1 MSESRQKIDEQAAE
15 WMLCLSEADV
25 SDARRRAFEAWK
37 QQSPEHAA
45 AAARMHE
52 VVERMQSL
60 RPQRAP
66 AQAALNA
73 AVNGSQQARQ
83 RRRALRALLLIGCL
97 ALPATLLVNSRQ
109 GERWLADISTA
120 PRDWKTIELA
130 DHSTLTLNGSS
141 AVDVHFDAGQR
152 RIELLQGEILV
163 QVAHDPQRPFVVA
176 TEQGTLRALG
186 TRFVVKRDRDA
197 TILTLLQSRVA
208 AHSTGTGQTLE
219 VAAGSQARV
228 SVDGVRVLG
237 TVDIQGIDQA
247 WQRHQLVVD
256 NQPLPQVLDE
266 LARHH
271 RGHLQFDR
279 RALAHLRVS
288 AVLPLDDPER
298 ALQLVAESLPV
309 QVQQYTPWWVVVSAL
324 KAAEK

>member
-15 WMLCLSEADV
+15 WMLCLSEADA
-25 SDARRRAFEAWK
+25 SDAQRRAFEAWK
-37 QQSPEHAA
+37 QQSPHHAA

-60 RPQRAP
+60 RAQRAP

-73 AVNGSQQARQ
+73 AVNGSQQTRQ

-120 PRDWKTIELA
+120 PRDWKTIELP

-176 TEQGTLRALG
+176 TEQGTLHALG

-208 AHSTGTGQTLE
+208 ARSAGTGQTLE

-228 SVDGVRVLG
+228 SADGVRLLG
-237 TVDIQGIDQA
+237 TVDTQGIDQA

-271 RGHLQFDR
+271 TGHLQFDR
-279 RALAHLRVS
+279 HALAHLRVS

-324 KAAEK
+324 KTAEK